1 MNLLESVVSQNIK
14 NPYIYR
20 ILATAYGK
28 LGDLGYANLMLAEEA
43 FMYRKIHDAERFIK
57 IAKIN
62 SGKRTR
68 LNLKIDDIMKQIKN
82 LKAQR
87 V

>member
-1 MNLLESVVSQNIK
+1 MLESVLLQNIK

-20 ILATAYGK
+20 VLGTAYGK

-43 FMYRKIHDAERFIK
+43 FMSDKIADAEQFIRK
-57 IAKIN
+57 AKRN

-68 LNLKIDDIMKQIKN
+68 LNLRIDDIIKQIKN
-82 LKAQR
+82 LKS
-87 V
+87 